1 MSKKSQYTKEDCL
14 KSLRSAA
21 KDLGYSPDVKS
32 YIGNG
37 FAPCYSTILHRFGSW
52 KTALA
57 EAGLGPPPSTNVIA
71 AKARRMEKTGQARR
85 LLRQQA
91 IEIMRGEMASGLTPE
106 EIADRAG
113 TTPAKLRRA
122 FSADNGSTPGAEL
135 AAMKVE
141 RAATLLRTQDLSVSD
156 VAEKVGYSYNGLIRV
171 FTKLRN
177 ESPSQY
183 QRRLRMEHAAKLL
196 VEQPHL
202 TAKEIA
208 RITGPVDGHDFNKVF
223 RRFYGM
229 SPLSYRKMM
238 LAERGAEISAH
249 KERQQITA

>member
-1 MSKKSQYTKEDCL
+1 MSKKAQYTKEDCL
-14 KSLRSAA
+14 RSLRSAA
-21 KDLGYSPDVKS
+21 RDLGYSPDVKS

-37 FAPCYSTILHRFGSW
+37 FAPCYSTVLHRFGSW
-52 KTALA
+52 KVALV

-71 AKARRMEKTGQARR
+71 AKARRMEKTWQTRR
-85 LLRQQA
+85 ILRRSA
-91 IEIMRGEMASGLTPE
+91 LEIMNDDMTTGLTPE
-106 EIADRAG
+106 EIADRVG

-122 FSADNGSTPGAEL
+122 FFADNGSTPGAEL
-135 AAMKVE
+135 AAMRVE

-156 VAEKVGYSYNGLIRV
+156 IAEKVGYSYNGLIRV
-171 FTKLRN
+171 FTKLKS
-177 ESPSQY
+177 ESPSHY

-196 VEQPHL
+196 AEQPHL

-238 LAERGAEISAH
+238 LAERGGEVRARQ
-249 KERQQITA
+249 ERQRITA